1 MVDQLSMMLNE
12 LSVSGGASQSLCGR
26 KWVTR
31 NTIRAAIVAI
41 KVRVYVN
48 HIVGS
53 LLPISKQYFP

>member
-1 MVDQLSMMLNE
+1 MMLNE